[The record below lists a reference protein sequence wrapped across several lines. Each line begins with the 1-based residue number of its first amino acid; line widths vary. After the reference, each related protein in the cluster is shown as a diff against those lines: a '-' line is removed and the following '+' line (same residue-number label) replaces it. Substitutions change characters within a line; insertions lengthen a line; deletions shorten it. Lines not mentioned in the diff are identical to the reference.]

1 MLIVFANIPHADMD
15 VVGIELAFAL
25 KLSIIAE
32 SCCVL
37 PLFSAKEYRGVLKE
51 KTTCPPQR
59 KIPQTRFDESP
70 FDRHR
75 HG

>member
-1 MLIVFANIPHADMD
+1 MD

-25 KLSIIAE
+25 KHSIIAE
-32 SCCVL
+32 SCCL
-37 PLFSAKEYRGVLKE
+37 LALFSAKESRGVLKE

-59 KIPQTRFDESP
+59 KIPQTGFDEGP
-70 FDRHR
+70 FDRQR

>member
-37 PLFSAKEYRGVLKE
+37 PLLSAKKYRAVLKE
-51 KTTCPPQR
+51 KTTCPPR
-59 KIPQTRFDESP
+59 GKIPQTGFDGSP
-70 FDRHR
+70 FDRQR